1 MGSSKVE
8 TEAKFRVPDLATF
21 GTLQALRHLGRFKF
35 QPVGSQ
41 TVVDRYLDTADRR
54 LFRAGFAC
62 RLRSA
67 DSKQVL
73 TVKSLT
79 PASGNIHRRRQ
90 VEETIDLEQPL
101 GDQPEDWPTSEVR
114 NLVRA
119 KVQQNPLQ
127 TIFTIYQTRHI
138 LRVYLGQKPV
148 IDFSLDAVSLQDPD
162 TPEFLELEA
171 ELLEE
176 GTEADLALFLNT
188 LHSYWPLPPETQSKF
203 ELAWIQTRQPVDRGA
218 MSYSLTDNEKYL
230 LEQIAGG
237 PEGTQARRAKI
248 ILLGHEG
255 LLLPEIA
262 QKAAC
267 SARTVRRW
275 QSLFRKKRLAIFRE
289 NLLPGSP
296 QPFPP
301 LNGNED
307 KENIPPELPTSKE
320 TTSDIGAEGPTP
332 AGIAAVELPARPD
345 EPTTKEPAPDRIG
358 LEPTDSLAEAGR
370 KVLGFYFAQM
380 LRHEPGTRAGE
391 DIEALH
397 DMRVATRRMRAAL
410 RVFGPAFTRK
420 TLKRLRKGLKAT
432 GMALGPVRD
441 LDVSLAKLQAYQQSL
456 PEQEQ
461 PGLAILFDAWQAQR
475 DKARQDMLAY
485 LDSGTHAEFTQFM
498 FEFVGTKTMGA
509 RPIPGGLPIPYQLRH
524 VVPGLV
530 YDRYEAVHAYEV
542 VLDNASLE
550 TLHQLRISFKELRY
564 ILEYFREIL
573 GEEREAVI
581 NQVKIIQDHLGE
593 LNDAHVASAILRN
606 FLAGWE
612 ESQLHLPLAKRQNP
626 AQVATYLNAKLNEQ
640 HQLLIT
646 FPRVWARFNNPK
658 FRRNLALAI
667 SVL

>member
-1 MGSSKVE
+1 
-8 TEAKFRVPDLATF
+8 
-21 GTLQALRHLGRFKF
+21 LRHLGRFKF
-35 QPVGSQ
+35 EPAGSQ

-67 DSKQVL
+67 DIKQVL
-73 TVKSLT
+73 TLKSLT
-79 PASGNIHRRRQ
+79 PASGNIHRRQQ
-90 VEETIDLEQPL
+90 VEETVDLEQPL
-101 GDQPEDWPTSEVR
+101 GDQPEDWPKSEVK
-114 NLVRA
+114 NLVLA
-119 KVQQNPLQ
+119 QVQQNLLQ
-127 TIFTIYQTRHI
+127 TLFTIYQTRHI

-148 IDFSLDAVSLQDPD
+148 IEFSLDAVSLQDPD

-203 ELAWIQTRQPVDRGA
+203 ELAWIQTKQSQDPEE
-218 MSYSLTDNEKYL
+218 MSYSLTDNEKYV

-237 PEGTQARRAKI
+237 PEETQARRAKI

-262 QKAAC
+262 EKAAC
-267 SARTVRRW
+267 SGRTVRRW
-275 QSLFRKKRLAIFRE
+275 QGLFRKKRLAIFRE
-289 NLLPGSP
+289 HVQPVSAQPSP
-296 QPFPP
+296 VP
-301 LNGNED
+301 NGNED
-307 KENIPPELPTSKE
+307 MESLPPEPPASKKTAPAPE
-320 TTSDIGAEGPTP
+320 AEDPAP
-332 AGIAAVELPARPD
+332 AGKTVVELPARPD
-345 EPTTKEPAPDRIG
+345 GPKAKEAALDGIG

-370 KVLGFYFAQM
+370 KVLRFYFAQM
-380 LRHEPGTRAGE
+380 LEHEPGTRAGE

-397 DMRVATRRMRAAL
+397 DMRVASRRMRAGL

-420 TLKRLRKGLKAT
+420 SLKRLRAGLKAT
-432 GMALGPVRD
+432 GQALGPVRD
-441 LDVSLAKLQAYQQSL
+441 LDVFMAKLQEYQQSL

-461 PGLAILFDAWQAQR
+461 PGLTILLDAWQAQR

-485 LDSGTHAEFTQFM
+485 LDGKAYADFKQFM
-498 FEFVGTKTMGA
+498 LEFVGTKKMGA
-509 RPIPGGLPIPYQLRH
+509 RPIPSGLPIPYQLRH

-550 TLHQLRISFKELRY
+550 TLHQLRITFKELRY

-581 NQVKIIQDHLGE
+581 NQVKTIQDHLGD
-593 LNDAHVASAILRN
+593 LNDAHVASAILRD

-612 ESQLHLPLAKRQNP
+612 QSQLHLPLRKRQNP

-646 FPRVWARFNNPK
+646 FPKAWARFNSPK